1 MLEICPLNERE
12 LLARARLLAG
22 VSLEVLARTYAQP
35 LPKTLRRAK
44 GFVGQLLE
52 LALGATA
59 KNQSIPDFPD
69 LGIELKTLPIDSHG
83 HPRESTYVCTA
94 PTHTEVSSWQD
105 SRVRQK
111 LLHVLWIPIEADPKI
126 PLPERRIGTPLLWH
140 LPPTLEKC
148 LQQDWEELVTVLRL
162 GQAATITARLGTY
175 LQIRPKAAH
184 SRVMHHSL
192 NEDGDRIQSNPRG
205 FYLRTLFTR
214 MVLEEGY
221 IGRLHR
227 S

>member
-12 LLARARLLAG
+12 LLSRARGLAG
-22 VSLEVLARTYAQP
+22 VSLGGLAKSYAQP
-35 LPKTLRRAK
+35 FPKTLLRAK

-52 LALGATA
+52 LALGASA
-59 KNQSIPDFPD
+59 KNQSLPDFPN
-69 LGIELKTLPIDSHG
+69 LGIELKSLPIDSHG
-83 HPRESTYVCTA
+83 HPRESTYVCTG

-140 LPPTLEKC
+140 LPPDLEKV
-148 LQQDWEELVTVLRL
+148 LQQDWEELVTLLRL
-162 GQAATITARLGTY
+162 GQEASITARLGTY

-184 SRVMHHSL
+184 SRIMHGSL

-214 MVLEEGY
+214 RVLEKGY
-221 IGRLHR
+221 C
-227 S
+227 

>member
-1 MLEICPLNERE
+1 MLEICPLNERA
-12 LLARARLLAG
+12 LLSRARGLAG
-22 VSLEVLARTYAQP
+22 LSLGELAETYATP
-35 LPKTLRRAK
+35 LPKTLLRAK

-52 LALGATA
+52 LALGAMA

-69 LGIELKTLPIDSHG
+69 LGIELKTLPINSHG

-94 PTHTEVSSWQD
+94 PTHTEVSSWKD

-140 LPPTLEKC
+140 LPTDLEKI
-148 LQQDWEELVTVLRL
+148 LQQDWEELVTLLRL
-162 GQAATITARLGTY
+162 GQEATITARLGTY

-184 SRVMHHSL
+184 SRVMHGGL
-192 NEDGDRIQSNPRG
+192 NEDGERIQSNPRG

-214 MVLEEGY
+214 MVLEKGY
-221 IGRLHR
+221 C
-227 S
+227 

>member
-12 LLARARLLAG
+12 LLNRARKLAG
-22 VSLEVLARTYAQP
+22 LSLGELAKTYAIPFPQ
-35 LPKTLRRAK
+35 TLLRAK

-52 LALGATA
+52 LALGASA
-59 KNQSIPDFPD
+59 KNQSLPDFPD
-69 LGIELKTLPIDSHG
+69 LGIELKTLPIDSDG

-94 PTHTEVSSWQD
+94 PTHTEVSNWQD

-140 LPPTLEKC
+140 LPPTLEHS
-148 LQQDWEELVTVLRL
+148 LQQDWEELVTLLRL
-162 GQAATITARLGTY
+162 GQEAKITARLGTY

-184 SRVMHHSL
+184 SRVMHERLS
-192 NEDGDRIQSNPRG
+192 EDGDRIQSNPRG

-214 MVLEEGY
+214 IVLEKGY
-221 IGRLHR
+221 C
-227 S
+227 

>member
-1 MLEICPLNERE
+1 MLEICPLNERA
-12 LLARARLLAG
+12 LLVRARGLAG
-22 VSLEVLARTYAQP
+22 VSLGELAKIYAIP
-35 LPKTLRRAK
+35 LPKALLRAK

-59 KNQSIPDFPD
+59 KNQSLPDFPD

-140 LPPTLEKC
+140 LLPNLEKI
-148 LQQDWEELVTVLRL
+148 LQQDWEELVTLLRL
-162 GQAATITARLGTY
+162 GQEAKVTARLGTY

-184 SRVMHHSL
+184 SRIMHKGL

-214 MVLEEGY
+214 MILKESY
-221 IGRLHR
+221 C
-227 S
+227 